1 MWTGSGRYG
10 IPQFPGGTTDYTGAN
25 PGQGCAASDNPL
37 VEGSG
42 GYLANTT
49 GPLDPNY
56 GYFTTGGDP
65 AIVDALKKQPIK
77 VSSKGRCTN
86 KSAFPRW

>member
-1 MWTGSGRYG
+1 MSTGSGRYG

-25 PGQGCAASDNPL
+25 PGQGCAASENPL
-37 VEGSG
+37 VDGSG
-42 GYLANTT
+42 GYVANTT

-77 VSSKGRCTN
+77 VSCIGVQ
-86 KSAFPRW
+86 

>member
-1 MWTGSGRYG
+1 M
-10 IPQFPGGTTDYTGAN
+10 D
-25 PGQGCAASDNPL
+25 
-37 VEGSG
+37 GSG
-42 GYLANTT
+42 GYVANTT

-77 VSSKGRCTN
+77 VSCIGVQ
-86 KSAFPRW
+86 